1 MNIIEHM
8 NIIDALSLQITALLE
23 LMQCA
28 NDSADISSIRV
39 ASEMCLTMHDELMV
53 EVDKISKELKE
64 QEKSKVIEILKETDL
79 PNIKDGK
86 EVDIGHSYVYKTDCC
101 GDRYIKA
108 EEVKYLLKNERN
120 DTIDEFARKLYEVCN
135 EMIKQTWGSNTAPI
149 SWAEAYADF
158 KVDIE
163 ETAEQL
169 KEQNK

>member
-1 MNIIEHM
+1 M
-8 NIIDALSLQITALLE
+8 NIIDTLSLQITALLD
-23 LMQCA
+23 LIHCA

-39 ASEMCLTMHDELMV
+39 ASEMCLTMHDELMG
-53 EVDKISKELKE
+53 EVDKVSKEIKT

-120 DTIDEFARKLYEVCN
+120 EAIDEFARKLYEGCN
-135 EMIKQTWGSNTAPI
+135 EMIETCGSNTAPI

-158 KVDIE
+158 KVDIDE
-163 ETAEQL
+163 IAEQL